1 MTLTIASR
9 VQNKT
14 SGNEGTIDDI
24 EVVLTNAVRLRYFKV
39 VWDKTFK
46 LDPKYYLEQ
55 ELIEKLPLNLQFAN
69 ENTNYRRIR
78 ISNSVILN
86 KRKFMTELDIVRFL
100 NPRIPDVRLQLALES
115 SLNLFKKPSKNSAP
129 SRNRYMRAKF
139 ATRPKLLTIDE
150 PITPPRTGARSNP
163 MDLTMSSDDEDS
175 RIKKV
180 FKTKLWDVRKSK
192 HSSSASN
199 AGIVDLTLSSDSDE
213 NDSDFEI
220 L

>member
-1 MTLTIASR
+1 MTLTITSR

-24 EVVLTNAVRLRYFKV
+24 EVGLTNAVRLRYFKV

-46 LDPKYYLEQ
+46 LDPKYYLEG
-55 ELIEKLPLNLQFAN
+55 ELIEKAPLNLQFAN

-86 KRKFMTELDIVRFL
+86 KRTFMTELDIVRFL
-100 NPRIPDVRLQLALES
+100 NPGIPDVRLQLALES
-115 SLNLFKKPSKNSAP
+115 SLNLFKNPSKNSTP
-129 SRNRYMRAKF
+129 PRNCFIGAKV
-139 ATRPKLLTIDE
+139 ATRPKLLTINE
-150 PITPPRTGARSNP
+150 PNTPPRTGARSNP
-163 MDLTMSSDDEDS
+163 MDLTMSSDEDS